1 MRGLVWLGLWLCSL
15 TAPLA
20 EEAPLQRY
28 LVGVENIDY
37 RPYHDGRD
45 AGFTGFARELL
56 DAFAAAE
63 GLVFDYQPLPVA
75 RLLPSLLDGRIDF
88 KYPDDPDW
96 QPQQRL
102 GAVLHYSQPVVESLD
117 GTLVPE
123 TALGQPASRIQQ
135 LGTVVGFTPVAW
147 LDVLGEGRL
156 VLRENADFTALIR
169 QTLIGRVDAAYA
181 NVAVVEYQLRLLGL
195 DSSPTLR
202 FDPGL
207 PHLRGDYRLST
218 SRHPDLL
225 ERFDRWM
232 LEEAERVRTLKARHG
247 LSITNSS
254 ADPARAFP

>member
-1 MRGLVWLGLWLCSL
+1 MIWLGLWLCSL

-20 EEAPLQRY
+20 EEVSLQRY
-28 LVGVENIDY
+28 VVGVENIDY
-37 RPYHDGRD
+37 RPYHDGRN
-45 AGFTGFARELL
+45 AGFEGFGRELL

-63 GLVFDYQPLPVA
+63 GLAFDYQPLPVA

-88 KYPDDPDW
+88 KYPDDPHW

-117 GTLVPE
+117 GTLVPDG
-123 TALGQPASRIQQ
+123 ALGQPASRIQQ

-147 LDVLGEGRL
+147 LDALGEGRL
-156 VLRENADFTALIR
+156 MLRENADFTALIR

-181 NVAVVEYQLRLLGL
+181 NVAVVQYQLRELGL
-195 DSSPTLR
+195 DSAPTLR
-202 FDPGL
+202 FDPQL

-218 SRHPDLL
+218 SRHPDIL

-232 LEEAERVRTLKARHG
+232 LDEAEQVFAIKARHG
-247 LSITNSS
+247 LPDTQIP
-254 ADPARAFP
+254 ADPAHPFP

>member
-45 AGFTGFARELL
+45 AGFAGFARELL

-123 TALGQPASRIQQ
+123 TALGRPASRIQQ

-147 LDVLGEGRL
+147 LDALGEGRL

-169 QTLIGRVDAAYA
+169 QTLMGRVDAAYA

-195 DSSPTLR
+195 DSAPTLR

-247 LSITNSS
+247 LPITNSS